1 MIPRKLTKIRKTREK
16 VKKLCGIIPS
26 IKNSYIIPHIIAEKL
41 ELENLKATKKN
52 IAIIII
58 KYIHPIEKKELTNKH
73 IIFSNTLNKYYNSIF
88 YQPNEINYYST
99 FEYSFGEIIKI
110 FNQTAKAQSNCF
122 NAIRSYNL
130 VNNIIRYLLK

>member
-16 VKKLCGIIPS
+16 VKELCGIIPS

-52 IAIIII
+52 IAIMII
-58 KYIHPIEKKELTNKH
+58 KYIHPIEKKELINKH
-73 IIFSNTLNKYYNSIF
+73 IIFSNTLNKYYNSIY
-88 YQPNEINYYST
+88 YQPNEINYYSN
-99 FEYSFGEIIKI
+99 FEYTFSEIIKLY
-110 FNQTAKAQSNCF
+110 NQTAKDQSNCF
-122 NAIRSYNL
+122 IAIRSYNL

>member
-16 VKKLCGIIPS
+16 VKDLCGIIPS

-52 IAIIII
+52 IAIMII
-58 KYIHPIEKKELTNKH
+58 KYIHPIEKKELINKH
-73 IIFSNTLNKYYNSIF
+73 IIFSNTLNKYYNSIY
-88 YQPNEINYYST
+88 YQPNEINYYSN
-99 FEYSFGEIIKI
+99 FEYTFSEIIKLY
-110 FNQTAKAQSNCF
+110 NQTAKDQSNCF
-122 NAIRSYNL
+122 EAIRSYNL

>member
-16 VKKLCGIIPS
+16 VKELCGIIPS

-41 ELENLKATKKN
+41 ELENLRPTKKN

-58 KYIHPIEKKELTNKH
+58 KYIHPIEKKELINKN
-73 IIFSNTLNKYYNSIF
+73 IIFCNTLNKYYNSIS

-99 FEYSFGEIIKI
+99 FKYRLHEIIKI
-110 FNQTAKAQSNCF
+110 FNQTAIAQDNCF
-122 NAIRSYNL
+122 NSIKSYNL

>member
-16 VKKLCGIIPS
+16 VKELCGIIPS

-52 IAIIII
+52 IAIMII
-58 KYIHPIEKKELTNKH
+58 KYIHPIEKKELINKH
-73 IIFSNTLNKYYNSIF
+73 IIFSNTLNKYYNSIY
-88 YQPNEINYYST
+88 YQPNEINYYSN
-99 FEYSFGEIIKI
+99 FEYTFSEIIKLY
-110 FNQTAKAQSNCF
+110 NQTAKDQSNCF
-122 NAIRSYNL
+122 EAIRSYNL